1 MSDEMYHE
9 GMRRLQDASKSRAL
23 ADRLEKVTVHTAFTD
38 DDRAFIANAAMC
50 FVATADAQGRPDC
63 SYKGG
68 MPGFVRIV
76 DDRTLCIP
84 DYDGNGMHRSWGNVL
99 VNPHVGLLFIDFE
112 EQDRIR
118 VNGRAELLTQGPL
131 LADFP
136 GAAFLVRV
144 TATRIFPNCPR
155 YIHKMKLVEYSV
167 YAPRPEHTPP
177 VPGWKRSEA
186 FRDCLPPG
194 DGASQG

>member
-9 GMRRLQDASKSRAL
+9 GMRRLQDLRESRAL
-23 ADRLEKVTVHTAFTD
+23 ADRLEKVTVHAEFSEE
-38 DDRAFIANAAMC
+38 DRAMISRSAMC
-50 FVATADAQGRPDC
+50 FVATADAEGRPDC

-76 DDRTLCIP
+76 DERTLCIP
-84 DYDGNGMHRSWGNVL
+84 DYDGNGMYRSWGNVL
-99 VNPHVGLLFIDFE
+99 VNPNVGLLFIDFE

-118 VNGRAELLTQGPL
+118 VNGTAELLMDDPL
-131 LADFP
+131 VAAFH
-136 GAAFLVRV
+136 GAAFVIRV

-155 YIHKMKLVEYSV
+155 YIHKMELVEYSV

-177 VPGWKRSEA
+177 VPGWKKSEM
-186 FRDCLPPG
+186 FRDALPPR
-194 DGASQG
+194 DRSQQG